1 MAARPQEA
9 RPPHFHPATGLRIHP
24 RCQSAGIGSP
34 MTSKIVVSAMAAFF
48 VVAPV
53 IGAAVAQSPPRDET
67 PAAKKPG
74 ERQGDQIPA
83 SSHTHRLY
91 ECRALARAH
100 NFGFHF
106 IRKGKFMR
114 ACLAQ
119 KS

>member
-1 MAARPQEA
+1 
-9 RPPHFHPATGLRIHP
+9 
-24 RCQSAGIGSP
+24 
-34 MTSKIVVSAMAAFF
+34 MTSKIVPSQIVVSAMAAFF
-48 VVAPV
+48 LVAPAT
-53 IGAAVAQSPPRDET
+53 GAALAQSPPGDET
-67 PAAKKPG
+67 PSTNKPG
-74 ERQGDQIPA
+74 ERQGNQIPA
-83 SSHTHRLY
+83 SSHTRRLY